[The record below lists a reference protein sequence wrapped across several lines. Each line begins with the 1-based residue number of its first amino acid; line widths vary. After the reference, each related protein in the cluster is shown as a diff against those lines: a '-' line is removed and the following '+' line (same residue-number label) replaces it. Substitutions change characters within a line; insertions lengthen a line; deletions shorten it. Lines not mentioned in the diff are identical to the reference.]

1 MSPRPRLL
9 FFNGPFDYLGERLI
23 ISYIEP
29 FRRLLD
35 QDFDVI
41 SVEGDCDFAVEV
53 KRHAPDLVLFHGGVE
68 SPKEREVV
76 IRNTDKFPEVPRL
89 GWMFRDPFSPSRRNS
104 MNRFSAWGVNQVVTD
119 FRASDCPIPFF
130 KDSLYLPW
138 WIEDEVFHDYGER
151 KTLPITLTG
160 SGWLIRQFY
169 AWRLPIF
176 LKLAEKLPFYHVP
189 AFETHQKND
198 AYVGEPYARLL
209 NRSHFA
215 AGCGTVS
222 RFLTLKLLEIPAV
235 RSCLI
240 TEETEVLKAMG
251 FADGVNCVFATADNV
266 VPKVQALM
274 EDQPRLQA
282 ITDAG
287 HALVHGAHT
296 RRHRRLFAE
305 WLQLWK
311 SRKPGERVV
320 QPHPFEPLRLAAADE
335 LVHSRFP
342 SENPLTEALVEGYR
356 LYDAGEGGEARK
368 KFEWVINI
376 IPQVSEARVG
386 LALCLM
392 QTGELVLARKQLE
405 HVLYVQREL
414 CNYRRPDPVS
424 ISLHAILSARLNE
437 VMPAA
442 DLLSIT
448 APMKHPAI
456 NAVRWLFGQTWPE
469 LRRKHAIFKDARGD
483 DSRNTETTH
492 LFSQRSFEDWATF
505 WSPLMKR

>member
-9 FFNGPFDYLGERLI
+9 YFNGPFDYLGERLI

-35 QDFDVI
+35 QDFEVV
-41 SVEGDCDFAVEV
+41 SVEGDRDFAVEV

-68 SPKEREVV
+68 SPKEREVT
-76 IRNTDKFPEVPRL
+76 IRNTDKFPEIPRL

-104 MNRFSAWGVNQVVTD
+104 MNRFREWGVNQVVAD

-138 WIEDEVFHDYGER
+138 WIEDEVFRDYGEK

-160 SGWLIRQFY
+160 SGWLQRQFY
-169 AWRLPIF
+169 DWRLPIF
-176 LKLAEKLPFYHVP
+176 LKLAEKLPLYHVP
-189 AFETHQKND
+189 AFETHIKND

-209 NRSHFA
+209 NRSHFS

-222 RFLTLKLLEIPAV
+222 RFLTLKLLEIPAA
-235 RSCLI
+235 RCCLI

-251 FADGVNCVFATADNV
+251 FADGVNCVFATPDNV

-274 EDQPRLQA
+274 EDAARLQT

-287 HALVHGAHT
+287 HAIVHGAHT
-296 RRHRRLFAE
+296 RKHRRLFAE

-311 SRKPGERVV
+311 AKRPGERIV
-320 QPHPFEPLRLAAADE
+320 QPHPFEPLRLAAADAPGE
-335 LVHSRFP
+335 LRFP
-342 SENPLTEALVEGYR
+342 TENPLTEALVEGYR
-356 LYDAGEGGEARK
+356 LLDAGQPGEARP

-376 IPQVSEARVG
+376 IPHVAEARVG
-386 LALCLM
+386 LALCLLRA
-392 QTGELVLARKQLE
+392 GDLALACRQLE

-414 CNYRRPDPVS
+414 CNYRCPDPVS
-424 ISLHAILSARLNE
+424 ISLHAVLSARLGE
-437 VMPAA
+437 LGPAA
-442 DLLSIT
+442 NLLAAT
-448 APMKHPAI
+448 ATMKHPAV
-456 NAVRWLFGQTWPE
+456 NAMRWLFGQTWPE
-469 LRRKHAIFKDARGD
+469 LRRKHAAFRDARGD
-483 DSRNTETTH
+483 ESQNSETTH
-492 LFSQRSFEDWATF
+492 LLPLRSFDEWLGL
-505 WSPLMKR
+505 WSPLVKA